1 MTPTLEVVVAIAGF
15 CVLLLEFLGIRHKRR
30 WPVPSVGLEPILKV
44 FGETDVEDSRTLF
57 RVCFCVLMSKA

>member
-30 WPVPSVGLEPILKV
+30 WPVPSVGLEPL
-44 FGETDVEDSRTLF
+44 GN
-57 RVCFCVLMSKA
+57 